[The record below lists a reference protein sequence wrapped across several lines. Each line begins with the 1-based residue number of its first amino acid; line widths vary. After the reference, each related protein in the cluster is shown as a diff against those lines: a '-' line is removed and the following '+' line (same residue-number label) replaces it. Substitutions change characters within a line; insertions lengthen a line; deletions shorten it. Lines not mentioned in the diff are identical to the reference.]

1 MEAPSPFVLGT
12 RPSGQPAGWV
22 SQPHLTRPCLGTL
35 QIFRQLSEDLRTVAS
50 HAQCRIALRADPTA
64 GHTSLMTMIKGNPAV
79 APTYLACVWL
89 RSAKHFLSI
98 NLPNR
103 IDERPGIL

>member
-1 MEAPSPFVLGT
+1 
-12 RPSGQPAGWV
+12 
-22 SQPHLTRPCLGTL
+22 
-35 QIFRQLSEDLRTVAS
+35 
-50 HAQCRIALRADPTA
+50 
-64 GHTSLMTMIKGNPAV
+64 MTMIKGNPAV

-103 IDERPGIL
+103 IDERPGILKGPKRDSFFISRFILAI